1 MRTRAVAARSFC
13 MKRRLRSAVT
23 GLAALAASAAAS
35 MALAA
40 VPASAQTPVPAPPP
54 NVAPVASFTS
64 TPAHPLVGEAVT
76 FTSTSTDSDGTIAH
90 EAWDL
95 DGDGVNDATGHTAVW
110 TYTTAGNHSVR
121 LRARDNAGT
130 TTAVKAV
137 VVVTAPN
144 RPPAAAFDYTPAAP
158 VAGQAITFTSL
169 SSDPDGLVSAL
180 AWDLDGDGRF
190 SEATGAR
197 AVWTFPAAGRYVVAI
212 RATDNAGASSVSS
225 QTLTVRGA
233 GSAHDAPPAPQPG
246 NSAPETS
253 PPGPTPSPGTAAS
266 KPGTLTGATRTP
278 FISPFPVVRIRGH
291 ASGSGIFIDLLSVRA
306 PRGSTVTV
314 RCSRPG
320 CPRRRMT
327 AHAVSAARP
336 LRLRT
341 LERRY
346 AAGAVLEVYISRRG
360 HVGKYVRF
368 TMRRGRAPERSDR
381 CLDARGTQPIP
392 CPAQ

>member
-1 MRTRAVAARSFC
+1 ME
-13 MKRRLRSAVT
+13 RRLGGAV
-23 GLAALAASAAAS
+23 GKFAALVVSAAAW

-40 VPASAQTPVPAPPP
+40 VPASAQTPVPAPAP
-54 NVAPVASFTS
+54 NVVPVASFTS
-64 TPAHPLVGEAVT
+64 TPARPLVGETVT
-76 FTSTSTDSDGTIAH
+76 FTSTSTDSDGTIVH

-110 TYTTAGNHSVR
+110 TYAQGGPHAVR
-121 LRARDNAGT
+121 LRARDNAGA
-130 TTAVKAV
+130 TTAVKV
-137 VVVTAPN
+137 VVLVTAPN
-144 RPPAAAFDYTPAAP
+144 RPPVAAFDFAPAAP
-158 VAGQAITFTSL
+158 VAGQPITFTSL
-169 SSDPDGLVSAL
+169 SSDPDGLISAL
-180 AWDLDGDGRF
+180 AWDLDADGRF
-190 SEATGAR
+190 TDATGGR
-197 AVWTFPAAGRYVVAI
+197 AVWTFPAAGRFVVAI
-212 RATDNAGASSVSS
+212 RATDNTGASSVSS

-233 GSAHDAPPAPQPG
+233 GSAQDALPAPQPG

-253 PPGPTPSPGTAAS
+253 PPGPTPSPGTAAP
-266 KPGTLTGATRTP
+266 KPGTLVPGIAGSLRSAP
-278 FISPFPVVRIRGH
+278 LISPFPVVRIRGH
-291 ASGSGIFIDLLSVRA
+291 AAGSDIVIDLLSVRA
-306 PRGSTVTV
+306 PRGATVTV

-346 AAGAVLEVYISRRG
+346 ASGAVLEVYISRRG

-368 TMRRGRAPERSDR
+368 TMRRGRAPERTDR